1 MKTSGLTP
9 EKYIFIFSCYY
20 DFFVVSQVSHVNM
33 MFYDFIIIMTVFTSA
48 FKEFMFAF
56 IIPLTFS
63 EIMQALGLVKQR
75 LGFEILINTDKFRG
89 NTSLL
94 T

>member
-1 MKTSGLTP
+1 
-9 EKYIFIFSCYY
+9 
-20 DFFVVSQVSHVNM
+20 
-33 MFYDFIIIMTVFTSA
+33 
-48 FKEFMFAF
+48 MFAF

-63 EIMQALGLVKQR
+63 EIMQALVLVEQR

-89 NTSLL
+89 NTSLF